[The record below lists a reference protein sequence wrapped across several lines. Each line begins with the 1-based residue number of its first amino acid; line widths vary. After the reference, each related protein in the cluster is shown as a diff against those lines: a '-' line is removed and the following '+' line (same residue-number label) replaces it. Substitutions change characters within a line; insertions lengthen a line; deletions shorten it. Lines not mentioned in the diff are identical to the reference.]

1 MFWQTKRKV
10 VKMAD
15 RYNNYSRFTY
25 SVAPYRASAYRANHA
40 RKPLRTILFGVI
52 ALLFVSFF
60 AWSLINGLPSSML
73 TRDIMPPSSTPQS
86 EWQAG
91 QVPYLYQTDPQW
103 ADESYSSGTVAE
115 NACGPMSLAM
125 VYAYFKGSD
134 AYSPLDMCAF
144 AEKNGYAVDGAT
156 SWSFMSEGAEML
168 GLNGKQLALDKGRVV
183 NELQAGHPIVCI
195 MGPGDFTRSGHF
207 IVLAGINDDGT
218 IQVHD
223 SNSSVRSNTKWD
235 LETILGQCQGLWV
248 YSW

>member
-25 SVAPYRASAYRANHA
+25 SVTPYRASAYRANHA

-103 ADESYSSGTVAE
+103 ADESYSGGTVAE
-115 NACGPMSLAM
+115 NACGPLRKRMAM
-125 VYAYFKGSD
+125 
-134 AYSPLDMCAF
+134 PL
-144 AEKNGYAVDGAT
+144 
-156 SWSFMSEGAEML
+156 
-168 GLNGKQLALDKGRVV
+168 
-183 NELQAGHPIVCI
+183 
-195 MGPGDFTRSGHF
+195 MGQRRG
-207 IVLAGINDDGT
+207 VL
-218 IQVHD
+218 
-223 SNSSVRSNTKWD
+223 
-235 LETILGQCQGLWV
+235 
-248 YSW
+248 